1 MFLLNACRNLKLF
14 NIFSARA
21 GVLVAAGAFLL
32 AHSGAANAQVR
43 FEGIGLTGDFAVC
56 TDATSIFVP
65 EDNDC
70 AAPIIGPAEEF
81 FPINALT
88 IGPAGSQA
96 RFDTGTGAASFS
108 GPTSFTGSIDAGGN
122 RIQNVGA
129 PINAG
134 DAANKGYVDGQ
145 NAIQDTRITGVETVN
160 TQQDARLVGV
170 ENVNTEQNTRLTGV
184 EIVNTQQDSRLFTL
198 EGAVAS
204 QGEEINQINNR
215 IGQLRD
221 RDRELAGG
229 IAIAMALDQPNLL
242 AGQEFA
248 FRVGWG
254 NFDGSNALGVSAA
267 GLVSKDVFGAGSTMV
282 LDVGVGAS
290 SVDDMVGGKAGITFG
305 W

>member
-1 MFLLNACRNLKLF
+1 MLF
-14 NIFSARA
+14 AASAI
-21 GVLVAAGAFLL
+21 LL
-32 AHSGAANAQVR
+32 ALSAAANAQLR
-43 FEGIGLTGDFAVC
+43 IEGINLTGDFAVC
-56 TDATSIFVP
+56 TDSTGIFVP
-65 EDNDC
+65 VDDDC
-70 AAPIIGPAEEF
+70 AAPIIGPAQEF
-81 FPINALT
+81 FSINALT

-96 RFDTGTGAASFS
+96 RFNTGTGAASFS
-108 GPTSFTGSIDAGGN
+108 GATSFTGSIDAGNN
-122 RIQNVGA
+122 RIQNVGT
-129 PINAG
+129 PINPG

-145 NAIQDTRITGVETVN
+145 NAIQDTRITNVETVN
-160 TQQDARLVGV
+160 TQQDTRLTGV
-170 ENVNTEQNTRLTGV
+170 ETVNTQQNTRLTGV
-184 EIVNTQQDSRLFTL
+184 EIVNTQQDGRLFTL

-242 AGQEFA
+242 AGQQFA
-248 FRVGWG
+248 VRVGWG
-254 NFDGSNALGVSAA
+254 NFDGSNAVGVSAA
-267 GLVSKDVFGAGSTMV
+267 GLVSNDVFGPGSTMV